1 MTRTLLL
8 ATCLVLTTVPLTG
21 YGQQTPLTP
30 PQNTTSNQPPDDLQA
45 LKSDADRMRV
55 LINQMRNNLGFIQNT
70 TTPLHHQFELEID
83 MWQLVLEQMQHHIN
97 ALEAANKPTR

>member
-8 ATCLVLTTVPLTG
+8 TAFLALTVPLTG
-21 YGQQTPLTP
+21 YGQQAPSTQPQTTISTP
-30 PQNTTSNQPPDDLQA
+30 PADNLQA
-45 LKSDADRMRV
+45 LKSDAEQMRL

-83 MWQLVLEQMQHHIN
+83 MWQLLLEQMQRHIN
-97 ALEAANKPTR
+97 ALETANKTAR